1 MQRKRSSYFN
11 KFIYKIATMETLS
24 PKEIEAKA
32 FVEALLAQGATE
44 ETISRIL
51 QDAGWSSRGV
61 GRILRMVYEGKTGIA
76 TPAPGVSRGESA
88 KDAFFHLL
96 AFSTLATW
104 TCSMAWLVYTLIDKY
119 FPDAA
124 TVNSYSYTSQSYSI
138 STQLAGIIVAFPI
151 YLWMMWLINRDI
163 AKNPERAESSV
174 RRWLTYLALFIAAGF
189 VIGDVITF
197 LASLLQGALTVDFVL
212 KVITV
217 LVIAGGVFGYYFSA
231 LRRRTSA

>member
-1 MQRKRSSYFN
+1 ME
-11 KFIYKIATMETLS
+11 KISTKETEAT
-24 PKEIEAKA
+24 K
-32 FVEALLAQGATE
+32 FVEALLKQGATE

-51 QDAGWSSRGV
+51 QDAGWSPRGV
-61 GRILRMVYEGKTGIA
+61 GRILRTVYEEKTGLIA
-76 TPAPGVSRGESA
+76 PAPGVSRGESA

-96 AFSTLATW
+96 AFGTLATW
-104 TCSMAWLVYTLIDKY
+104 IGSLASLVYTLIDKY

-124 TVNSYSYTSQSYSI
+124 AYNGYYSSPTYTI

-151 YLWMMWLINRDI
+151 FLWMMWLINRDI

-189 VIGDVITF
+189 VIGDIITF
-197 LASLLQGALTVDFVL
+197 LASFLQGALTIHFVL

-217 LVIAGGVFGYYFSA
+217 LVLAGGIFIYYLSV
-231 LRRRTSA
+231 LRRRPTA